1 MVWMRAQGKSA
12 ELIFQH
18 ANAVFLVIQ
27 GVANHGCSDARLFEY
42 RFDLV
47 CLAES
52 AIGKQ
57 WKPELLECWPKAW
70 IRPFE
75 GSISIHIDGQEL

>member
-1 MVWMRAQGKSA
+1 MAWMRAQGKTA
-12 ELIFQH
+12 ELIFQY

-27 GVANHGCSDARLFEY
+27 GVANHGCGDARLLEN

-57 WKPELLECWPKAW
+57 WKPELLECWPKAR
-70 IRPFE
+70 IRSFE
-75 GSISIHIDGQEL
+75 RSISNHIDGQNL